1 MRARTR
7 DAVEMHDCRT
17 RCRRETSPT
26 SPTAVAN
33 LKSVF
38 ARVSQQ
44 DQVIMQSG
52 SQALAT
58 LRSHVPPLLR
68 CMCDESLIP
77 HVT

>member
-17 RCRRETSPT
+17 RCRPIDVAET

-33 LKSVF
+33 LGSGVCAIKP
-38 ARVSQQ
+38 AVSSNYA
-44 DQVIMQSG
+44 VR

-58 LRSHVPPLLR
+58 LRSHVPPL
-68 CMCDESLIP
+68 
-77 HVT
+77 HV

>member
-33 LKSVF
+33 LKTVF

-52 SQALAT
+52 S
-58 LRSHVPPLLR
+58 
-68 CMCDESLIP
+68 
-77 HVT
+77 